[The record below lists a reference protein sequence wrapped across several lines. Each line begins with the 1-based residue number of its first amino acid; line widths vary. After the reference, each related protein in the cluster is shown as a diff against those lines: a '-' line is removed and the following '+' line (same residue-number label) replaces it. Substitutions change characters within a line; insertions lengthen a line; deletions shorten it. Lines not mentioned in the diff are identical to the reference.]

1 MVMKQMQFS
10 DSSPNFDKVTLDKIL
25 SIEKDVLALKLSV
38 LKKLS
43 PTGKKLAKL
52 KGIISNVDV
61 TEEDILSAQRSLYGK
76 AKI

>member
-52 KGIISNVDV
+52 KGIISNVDI